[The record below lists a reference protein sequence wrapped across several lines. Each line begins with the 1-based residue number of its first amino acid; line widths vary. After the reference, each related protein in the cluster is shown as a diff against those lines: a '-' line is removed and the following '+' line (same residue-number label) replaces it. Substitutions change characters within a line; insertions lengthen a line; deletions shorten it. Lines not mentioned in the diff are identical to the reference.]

1 MKAVFCWAV
10 FGKREAGKEKVLYGR
25 HAAGK
30 RKHSVRA
37 ERQFG
42 RRVFWSRFF
51 IKKRLMIFIMSL

>member
-25 HAAGK
+25 HAAEK
-30 RKHSVRA
+30 WKHSVRA

-51 IKKRLMIFIMSL
+51 IKKDS